1 VRVITDVAR
10 HGMELFEMFYNIPIV
25 QKAYFLFL
33 SKELLLVYYDPF
45 LNLFIIYLQEC
56 TRK

>member
-1 VRVITDVAR
+1 
-10 HGMELFEMFYNIPIV
+10 MELFEMFYNIPIV